1 MSTTNPLFTASPPSQ
16 PRFSPSPPRSPSPSS
31 ETSDPAEMF
40 IVDNPL
46 AAVQPQAQP
55 QAPKAESVKVPRNYI
70 LELLKSFPALRQKGE
85 GVMLASQMS
94 AGLITTAS
102 GITTGVGALAGASAI
117 TGAAIAFP
125 VTAGLAAL
133 GLIAGIILRQVALN
147 QELRG
152 NLIMIKGEAE
162 RLYNIYKVIEVIARE
177 RNLNLNTIAVQ
188 KFTTTLTYN
197 ILLAAGPETFN
208 VIVERT
214 LGNGSDAQALYK
226 ANSANVTTGQGI
238 VKVAGGSVQSAVN
251 QKKSSWGHWVYRIGT
266 NAIIPL
272 EVLRTIVRD
281 ITILTVFFT
290 ILQSEF
296 DLLSREYEFNL
307 KKNLFQGLRN
317 DLTEFNITLSEQTLS
332 ALNLYIKDDWI
343 TSPEYTTFK
352 TQLPKT
358 NLANATAAAAVGATA
373 QGTAPNPNPEIADA
387 EVSVVNPLAALH
399 KGGTR
404 RRRRARATQKK

>member
-1 MSTTNPLFTASPPSQ
+1 MATTNPLFSLRPP
-16 PRFSPSPPRSPSPSS
+16 SPSPPRSPSASP
-31 ETSDPAEMF
+31 ELGSDPGEMF

-46 AAVQPQAQP
+46 ALPPSAAPAP
-55 QAPKAESVKVPRNYI
+55 APAPAPSPKAAEPVKVPRNYI

-85 GVMLASQMS
+85 GVMLASQMG

-102 GITTGVGALAGASAI
+102 GITTGVGALAGATAI
-117 TGAAIAFP
+117 TGAALAFP
-125 VTAGLAAL
+125 VTASLAAL
-133 GLIAGIILRQVALN
+133 GLITGIILRQVALN

-177 RNLNLNTIAVQ
+177 KNLNLNTVAVQ

-214 LGNGSDAQALYK
+214 LGNGTDAQALYK

-238 VKVAGGSVQSAVN
+238 VKVAGGTVQSAVN

-266 NAIIPL
+266 NAIIPV

-296 DLLSREYEFNL
+296 DLLSREYDFNL
-307 KKNLFQGLRN
+307 KKNLFEGLRN
-317 DLTEFNITLSEQTLS
+317 DLTGANLLSEQTLS
-332 ALNLYIKDDWI
+332 ALNLYMKDDWT
-343 TSPEYTTFK
+343 TSPEYTVFK
-352 TQLPKT
+352 SQLPKT
-358 NLANATAAAAVGATA
+358 NLVAATAAAAVGATT
-373 QGTAPNPNPEIADA
+373 QGTAPNPNPEIAET
-387 EVSVVNPLAALH
+387 EVSVVNPLFG

-404 RRRRARATQKK
+404 RRRGVRRTLKK

>member
-1 MSTTNPLFTASPPSQ
+1 MQSSNPLSILDKSSLTPSPLT
-16 PRFSPSPPRSPSPSS
+16 PSPPRSPRSVN
-31 ETSDPAEMF
+31 SDPSADSGNFVVE
-40 IVDNPL
+40 NPL
-46 AAVQPQAQP
+46 ALGQASAS
-55 QAPKAESVKVPRNYI
+55 APATTAKPVPRNYI

-85 GVMLASQMS
+85 GVMLASQFS

-102 GITTGVGALAGASAI
+102 GITTGVGALAGAAVV
-117 TGAAIAFP
+117 TGAAVAFP

-133 GLIAGIILRQVALN
+133 GLITGIILRQVALN

-162 RLYNIYKVIEVIARE
+162 RLYNIYKVIEVIAKE
-177 RNLNLNTIAVQ
+177 KNLNLNTLAVQ

-208 VIVERT
+208 VIVEKT
-214 LGNGSDAQALYK
+214 LGGSDDAKALYK
-226 ANSANVTTGQGI
+226 ANSANITTGQGI
-238 VKVAGGSVQSAVN
+238 VKIAAGDLQKAVN

-296 DLLSREYEFNL
+296 DLLSREHDFNL
-307 KKNLFQGLRN
+307 KCSLFTGLSK
-317 DLTEFNITLSEQTLS
+317 DLQTANIILSEETQN
-332 ALNLYIKDDWI
+332 ALKSYSTEGWTESK
-343 TSPEYTTFK
+343 EFKTFK
-352 TQLPKT
+352 GQLLKT
-358 NLANATAAAAVGATA
+358 NLVTVSNEAEIGEKNVGSIKSYS
-373 QGTAPNPNPEIADA
+373 PEV
-387 EVSVVNPLAALH
+387 VSVETNNPLRVLKA
-399 KGGTR
+399 GTR
-404 RRRRARATQKK
+404 RRRRARTTQKK

>member
-1 MSTTNPLFTASPPSQ
+1 MATVNPLFTARPP
-16 PRFSPSPPRSPSPSS
+16 SPSPPRSPSASP
-31 ETSDPAEMF
+31 ELGSDPGEMF

-46 AAVQPQAQP
+46 ALPPSAPAP
-55 QAPKAESVKVPRNYI
+55 APKAAEPVKVPRNYI

-85 GVMLASQMS
+85 GVMLVSQMG

-102 GITTGVGALAGASAI
+102 GITTGVGALAGATAI
-117 TGAAIAFP
+117 TGAALAFP
-125 VTAGLAAL
+125 VTASLAAL
-133 GLIAGIILRQVALN
+133 GLITGIILRQVALN

-177 RNLNLNTIAVQ
+177 KNLNLNTVAVQ

-214 LGNGSDAQALYK
+214 LGNGTDAQALYK

-238 VKVAGGSVQSAVN
+238 VKVAGGVQSAVN

-266 NAIIPL
+266 NAIIPV

-296 DLLSREYEFNL
+296 DLLSREYDFNL
-307 KKNLFQGLRN
+307 KKNLFEGLRN
-317 DLTEFNITLSEQTLS
+317 DLTGANLLSEQTLS
-332 ALNLYIKDDWI
+332 ALNLYMKDDWT
-343 TSPEYTTFK
+343 TSPDYMTFK

-358 NLANATAAAAVGATA
+358 NLVAATAAAAVGATT
-373 QGTAPNPNPEIADA
+373 QGTAPNPNPEIAEA
-387 EVSVVNPLAALH
+387 EVSVANPLFG

-404 RRRRARATQKK
+404 RRRGVRRTLKK